1 MKNQEQKAFQ
11 KDLIISL
18 VLHLIFIG
26 VFIYG
31 LPSIFKKVQ
40 EEPDVITFEM
50 LPVSDITN
58 VRDQGVKTPE
68 PKEIKKSQKIEK
80 SASSPKENLEQ
91 KEETPKQEEPKPVEK
106 KPETPKEEKTI
117 PSKEAEIVPEK
128 KKEEEVP
135 KKEEPKPVEKK
146 PETQKEED
154 KKKSAPIKK
163 EVKQPQPKKEE
174 TTKKAPKKQEDVIDS
189 LLANLEKESEGTE
202 RRSPNRT
209 PPSPPNEGKFA
220 KGNNAD
226 EESTLSITEEMLIKQ
241 QIIKHWDKPAG
252 IEGIEVIFHVKLDIE
267 GNVTIIQVS
276 GLTGDK
282 QLQVLVEETGR
293 RAVKKASPIKSLRP
307 ERYNVWKEFKLRFDP
322 SSMM

>member
-31 LPSIFKKVQ
+31 LPSIFKKV
-40 EEPDVITFEM
+40 PDQQNVITFEM
-50 LPVSDITN
+50 LTVSDITN

-80 SASSPKENLEQ
+80 SAASPKENLEQ

-106 KPETPKEEKTI
+106 KPETPKEE
-117 PSKEAEIVPEK
+117 
-128 KKEEEVP
+128 
-135 KKEEPKPVEKK
+135 
-146 PETQKEED
+146 D
-154 KKKSAPIKK
+154 KKKPAPIKK

-174 TTKKAPKKQEDVIDS
+174 TAKKAPKKQEDVIDS

-202 RRSPNRT
+202 RRSPNRI

-226 EESTLSITEEMLIKQ
+226 EESPLSITEEMLIKQ

-252 IEGIEVIFHVKLDIE
+252 IEGIEVIFHVRLDIE

-293 RAVKKASPIKSLRP
+293 RAVKKASPIKNLRP

>member
-18 VLHLIFIG
+18 ILHLIFIG

-31 LPSIFKKVQ
+31 LPSIFKKAP

-50 LPVSDITN
+50 LPVADITN
-58 VRDQGVKTPE
+58 VRDQGIKTPE

-80 SASSPKENLEQ
+80 SAASPKENLEQ

-106 KPETPKEEKTI
+106 KPETPKEEKTT

-128 KKEEEVP
+128 KKEEEAP

-146 PETQKEED
+146 PETSKEED
-154 KKKSAPIKK
+154 KKKPAPIKK

-174 TTKKAPKKQEDVIDS
+174 NAKKAPKKQEDVIDS

-226 EESTLSITEEMLIKQ
+226 EDEPLAVSEIATIKG
-241 QIIKHWDKPAG
+241 QIKSNWNKPAG
-252 IEGIEVIFHVKLDIE
+252 LEGIKVVLHLSLDIE
-267 GNVTIIQVS
+267 GNATIVGVS
-276 GLTGDK
+276 GLKGDK
-282 QLQVLVEETGR
+282 QLQILVEESAR
-293 RAVKKASPIKSLRP
+293 RAVKKANPIKNLRP
-307 ERYNVWKEFKLRFDP
+307 DRYNVWKEFNLNFRLLDF
-322 SSMM
+322 

>member
-18 VLHLIFIG
+18 ILHLIFIG

-106 KPETPKEEKTI
+106 KPETPKEEKTT

-135 KKEEPKPVEKK
+135 KKEEPKSVEKK

-154 KKKSAPIKK
+154 KKKPAPIKK

-226 EESTLSITEEMLIKQ
+226 EESPLSITEEMLIKQ